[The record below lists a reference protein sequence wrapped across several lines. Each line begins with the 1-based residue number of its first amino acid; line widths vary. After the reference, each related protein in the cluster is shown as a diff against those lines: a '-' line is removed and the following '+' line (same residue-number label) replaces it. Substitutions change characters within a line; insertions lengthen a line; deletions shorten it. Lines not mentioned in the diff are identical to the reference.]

1 MNLGQKLG
9 FEPDTSKIQ
18 PPSGQPILTLEGEGY
33 QVFRCAADQ
42 KGAYWRFEQPQAN
55 LFDKYGE
62 LLIKHTG
69 PMQAFEHID
78 GSEILS
84 CRITSWGK
92 SV

>member
-1 MNLGQKLG
+1 MRTRTALPLLFALSAIVLTGCGNLNLGQKLG

-55 LFDKYGE
+55 PF
-62 LLIKHTG
+62 
-69 PMQAFEHID
+69 
-78 GSEILS
+78 
-84 CRITSWGK
+84 
-92 SV
+92 